1 MSIIEMTP
9 RRARNSPANEY
20 LAASGRRGGGG
31 KVCPP
36 FDGVGHVCAV
46 GRVTREL
53 AHGEKGRDGLNTGI
67 SHILTNEDESRHG
80 RHRNGNTQIDYF

>member
-31 KVCPP
+31 GGGGKVCPP

-46 GRVTREL
+46 CSVTREL
-53 AHGEKGRDGLNTGI
+53 GKVAHAERERERREETD
-67 SHILTNEDESRHG
+67 
-80 RHRNGNTQIDYF
+80 

>member
-46 GRVTREL
+46 CSVTREL
-53 AHGEKGRDGLNTGI
+53 GKVAHAEREREEEKGRD
-67 SHILTNEDESRHG
+67 
-80 RHRNGNTQIDYF
+80 